1 MFRCVLFVCFAEWIL
16 WLIVCQPQYYFVCVS
31 GPVFVC
37 VHVCGGQAV
46 PMKWVT
52 WPMHRVAEGFLSPS
66 TFSPPTFLGLS
77 TCLSLYL
84 CADLC
89 EMYTGAHVP
98 VGSFR
103 RRAGP
108 AGEAIEEIPEAHME
122 PVSPVFTLSGILQLY
137 ELWGGTRSW
146 VGKKR

>member
-52 WPMHRVAEGFLSPS
+52 WPMHRVAKGFSVSLNFLPSNLSRSFHVPK
-66 TFSPPTFLGLS
+66 P
-77 TCLSLYL
+77 LSLRWSL
-84 CADLC
+84 WDVHRSA
-89 EMYTGAHVP
+89 
-98 VGSFR
+98 
-103 RRAGP
+103 RAC
-108 AGEAIEEIPEAHME
+108 
-122 PVSPVFTLSGILQLY
+122 GILQ
-137 ELWGGTRSW
+137 EESGTCRGSDRGNSRGSHGAGEPSVHTEWDSPTLWALRGHPKLSG
-146 VGKKR
+146 